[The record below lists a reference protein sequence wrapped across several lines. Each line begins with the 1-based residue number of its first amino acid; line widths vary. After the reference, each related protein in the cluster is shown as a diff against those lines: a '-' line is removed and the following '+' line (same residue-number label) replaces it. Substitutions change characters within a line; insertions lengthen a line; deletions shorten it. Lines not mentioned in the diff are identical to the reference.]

1 MADTELDARGLNAHF
16 RCSARKSAADA
27 FPWRGPSPLATDPG
41 AKRDVSAMCD
51 VTGDRLIEAQEVD
64 GVLTFWIEK
73 GGWDRWRRLTLA
85 LRYAFSAWRQRAAKQ
100 LAVSRARG

>member
-1 MADTELDARGLNAHF
+1 MADTELDARGLNCPLPVLRAKK
-16 RCSARKSAADA
+16 ALQTL
-27 FPWRGPSPLATDPG
+27 SPGEVLRLLATDPG

-73 GGWDRWRRLTLA
+73 AGGID
-85 LRYAFSAWRQRAAKQ
+85 
-100 LAVSRARG
+100 GGG